1 MKIEFCINKSGELIG
16 GTLVRNQEVVEEMD
30 KLTIPSIVEET
41 DTNGR
46 RSVTLVESIKDT
58 FRVTFQRLYERGVR
72 IIHKLIIEDGIER
85 IANGAFAGI
94 DIEINTV
101 YWPKTCNVIPQYC
114 FSNSKIKSI
123 VGIEGVAEIETAAFQ
138 GTSLKYFDWPA
149 RCKEIPDCCFQMSE
163 LEMIEGLDQVV
174 NIGDLAFRATK
185 LKCFNWPER
194 CKVVPSHCFY
204 ECNALEQIVGLEEV
218 TDIRIA
224 AFNETALK
232 TFCWPAGVSATE
244 TCLFLS
250 NCEHLEEIIFGGVG
264 IKDVDLECLSYL
276 KDVKKIDLSKCGA
289 VNLIN
294 CSSPKGRKLRDKVV
308 LPYYVTEIN

>member
-123 VGIEGVAEIETAAFQ
+123 VGIEEVEEIETAAFC
-138 GTSLKYFDWPA
+138 GTLLKYFNWPSK
-149 RCKEIPDCCFQMSE
+149 CKEIPMECFWKCNR
-163 LEMIEGLDQVV
+163 LEQIDGLEVII
-174 NIGDLAFRATK
+174 NIGDGAFQR
-185 LKCFNWPER
+185 
-194 CKVVPSHCFY
+194 SG
-204 ECNALEQIVGLEEV
+204 I
-218 TDIRIA
+218 
-224 AFNETALK
+224 K
-232 TFCWPAGVSATE
+232 TFLCPASVSVAE
-244 TCLFLS
+244 ASAFLEG
-250 NCEHLEEIIFGGVG
+250 CENLEGIRFEGTG
-264 IKDVDLECLSYL
+264 IKDVDLEYFFFL
-276 KDVKKIDLSKCGA
+276 KNIKKIDFSGLAA

-294 CSSPKGRKLRDKVV
+294 CSSPKGREVRDKVV